1 MDISVKDLG
10 ICNYNIAL
18 SKQEFT
24 REELIKKTGKDTLIL
39 LEHNH
44 IYTLGKNANRDN
56 ILNNDCE
63 IIQTDRGG
71 DVTYHGPGQLV
82 GYPIINL
89 KRIGL
94 SVKSYVNHIESLLI
108 AVLYDYNIDAHTKKG
123 KPGVWIDDRKI
134 GSIGIRVSH
143 GVTTHGFSLNVNTDM
158 NYFSNIISCGIDDV
172 LMTSMEKELG
182 TELFIDDIKQ
192 SIILHFNRL
201 FNIQ

>member
-1 MDISVKDLG
+1 MDIAVKDLG

-24 REELIKKTGKDTLIL
+24 REKLIKKTGIDTLIL

-94 SVKSYVNHIESLLI
+94 GVKSYVNHIESLLI

>member
-1 MDISVKDLG
+1 MDITVKDLG

-18 SKQEFT
+18 SKQEIT
-24 REELIKKTGKDTLIL
+24 REKLIKKTGKDTLIL

-94 SVKSYVNHIESLLI
+94 GVKSYVNHIESLLI
-108 AVLYDYNIDAHTKKG
+108 AVVHEHNIDAHTKKG
-123 KPGVWIDDRKI
+123 KPGVWVDNKKI

-143 GVTTHGFSLNVNTDM
+143 GVTSHGFSLNVNTDM
-158 NYFSNIISCGIDDV
+158 NYFSNIISCGIDDI

-182 TELFIDDIKQ
+182 KELFIDDIKQ

>member
-56 ILNNDCE
+56 ILKNDCE

-71 DVTYHGPGQLV
+71 DVTYHGPGQLI

-94 SVKSYVNHIESLLI
+94 GVKSYVNHIESLLI
-108 AVLYDYNIDAHTKKG
+108 AVVHEHNIDAHTKKG
-123 KPGVWIDDRKI
+123 KPGVWVDNKKI

>member
-56 ILNNDCE
+56 ILKNDCE

-71 DVTYHGPGQLV
+71 DVTYHGPGQLI

-94 SVKSYVNHIESLLI
+94 GVKSYVNHIESLLI
-108 AVLYDYNIDAHTKKG
+108 AVVHEHNIDAHTKKG
-123 KPGVWIDDRKI
+123 KPGVWVDNKKI

-143 GVTTHGFSLNVNTDM
+143 GVTSHGFSLNVNTDM

>member
-24 REELIKKTGKDTLIL
+24 REKLIKKTGKDTLIL

-56 ILNNDCE
+56 ILKNDCE

-71 DVTYHGPGQLV
+71 DVTYHGPGQLI

-94 SVKSYVNHIESLLI
+94 GVKSYVNHIESLLI
-108 AVLYDYNIDAHTKKG
+108 AVVHEHNIDAHTKKG
-123 KPGVWIDDRKI
+123 KPGVWVDNKKI

-143 GVTTHGFSLNVNTDM
+143 GVTSHGFSLNVNTDM
-158 NYFSNIISCGIDDV
+158 NYFSNIISCGIDDI

-182 TELFIDDIKQ
+182 KELFIDDIKQ

>member
-1 MDISVKDLG
+1 MDITVKDLG

-24 REELIKKTGKDTLIL
+24 REKLIKKTGKDTLIL

-94 SVKSYVNHIESLLI
+94 GVKSYVNHIESLLI
-108 AVLYDYNIDAHTKKG
+108 AVVHEHNIDAHTKKG
-123 KPGVWIDDRKI
+123 KPGVWVDNKKI

-143 GVTTHGFSLNVNTDM
+143 GVTSHGFSLNVNTDM
-158 NYFSNIISCGIDDV
+158 NYFSNIISCGIDDI

-182 TELFIDDIKQ
+182 KELFIDDIKQ

>member
-24 REELIKKTGKDTLIL
+24 REKLIKKTGKDTLIL

-94 SVKSYVNHIESLLI
+94 GVKSYVNHIESLLI

>member
-24 REELIKKTGKDTLIL
+24 REKLIKKTGKDTLIL

-94 SVKSYVNHIESLLI
+94 GVKSYVNHIESLLI
-108 AVLYDYNIDAHTKKG
+108 AVLHDYNIDAHTKKG
-123 KPGVWIDDRKI
+123 KPCVWIDDRKI

>member
-1 MDISVKDLG
+1 MDIAVKDLG

-18 SKQEFT
+18 SKQEIT
-24 REELIKKTGKDTLIL
+24 RENLIKKSGEDTLIL
-39 LEHNH
+39 VEHDH

-56 ILNNDCE
+56 ILNNSCE

-82 GYPIINL
+82 GYPIIDL

-94 SVKSYVNHIESLLI
+94 GVKSYVNHLESLLI
-108 AVLYDYNIDAHTKKG
+108 AVLNEYNIDAHIREG
-123 KPGVWIDDRKI
+123 KPGVWVDDRKI

-182 TELFIDDIKQ
+182 REFFIDDIKQ

>member
-56 ILNNDCE
+56 ILKNDCE

-71 DVTYHGPGQLV
+71 DVTYHGPGQLI

-89 KRIGL
+89 KRMGL
-94 SVKSYVNHIESLLI
+94 GVKSYVNHIESLLI
-108 AVLYDYNIDAHTKKG
+108 AVVHEHNIDAHTKKG
-123 KPGVWIDDRKI
+123 KPGVWVDNKKI

-143 GVTTHGFSLNVNTDM
+143 GVTSHGFSLNVNTDM
-158 NYFSNIISCGIDDV
+158 NYFSNIISCGIDDI

-182 TELFIDDIKQ
+182 KELFIDDIKQ

>member
-24 REELIKKTGKDTLIL
+24 REKLIKKTGIDTLIL

>member
-1 MDISVKDLG
+1 MDIAVKDLG

-24 REELIKKTGKDTLIL
+24 REKLIKKTGIDTLIL

>member
-94 SVKSYVNHIESLLI
+94 GVKSYVNHIESLLI
-108 AVLYDYNIDAHTKKG
+108 AVVHEHNIDAHTKKG
-123 KPGVWIDDRKI
+123 KPGVWVDNKKI

-143 GVTTHGFSLNVNTDM
+143 GVTSHGFSLNVNTDM
-158 NYFSNIISCGIDDV
+158 NYFSNIISCGIDDI

-182 TELFIDDIKQ
+182 KELFIDDIKQ

>member
-56 ILNNDCE
+56 ILKNDCE

-71 DVTYHGPGQLV
+71 DVTYHGPGQLI

-94 SVKSYVNHIESLLI
+94 GVKSYVNHIESLLI
-108 AVLYDYNIDAHTKKG
+108 AVVHEHNIDAHTKKG
-123 KPGVWIDDRKI
+123 KPGVWVDNKKI

-143 GVTTHGFSLNVNTDM
+143 GVTSHGFSLNVNTDM
-158 NYFSNIISCGIDDV
+158 NYFSNIISCGIDDI

-182 TELFIDDIKQ
+182 KELFIDDIKQ

>member
-1 MDISVKDLG
+1 MDIAVKDLG

-24 REELIKKTGKDTLIL
+24 REKLIKKTGIDTLIL

-56 ILNNDCE
+56 ILKNDCE

-71 DVTYHGPGQLV
+71 DVTYHGPGQLI

-94 SVKSYVNHIESLLI
+94 GVKSYVNHIESLLI
-108 AVLYDYNIDAHTKKG
+108 AVVHEHNIDAHTKKG
-123 KPGVWIDDRKI
+123 KPGVWVDNKKI

-143 GVTTHGFSLNVNTDM
+143 GVTSHGFSLNVNTDM
-158 NYFSNIISCGIDDV
+158 NYFSNIISCGIDDI

-182 TELFIDDIKQ
+182 KELFIDDIKQ

>member
-10 ICNYNIAL
+10 VCNYNIAL

-24 REELIKKTGKDTLIL
+24 REKLIKKTGKDTLIL

-94 SVKSYVNHIESLLI
+94 GVKSYVNHIESLLI

-123 KPGVWIDDRKI
+123 KPGVWVDDKKI